1 MSSAVCRILPFPA
14 LCVPEQLT
22 EDAWKV
28 RSGNSDP
35 SKRDS
40 AKQRGAVNRKTE
52 CAAHSRGTYRGQ
64 LPSTVSQ
71 KLSIRPLSEGLD
83 CLVAFSEEQ
92 DDEEAVRELHAPD
105 VRVVQVESR
114 PGSDSAV

>member
-1 MSSAVCRILPFPA
+1 MCRMLPFPA
-14 LCVPEQLT
+14 LCVPKQPT
-22 EDAWKV
+22 EDAWEV

-52 CAAHSRGTYRGQ
+52 CAAHSRGTYRGTIAA
-64 LPSTVSQ
+64 TVSQ
-71 KLSIRPLSEGLD
+71 RLSIRPLSEGLD

-92 DDEEAVRELHAPD
+92 DDEEAVHELQAPD

-114 PGSDSAV
+114 TGSDSAV